1 MDGSGI
7 DFVEAD
13 FGQEAAAGGA
23 ARFTKMTQKDWHK
36 WSNAKSRNPIYP
48 LFLGVI
54 FFLVAIC
61 SPWILDCIQTQML
74 EEQAAKIERENQING
89 VEPQQ
94 KSAAAQMPG
103 HYEGFFNRQAQ
114 GEAQPA
120 QTGQSAYDQQ
130 QQQPVSYQQ
139 PYNYAQP
146 QPYNNYAQPQQQ
158 YLPVYNQQGV
168 PTRMRVVADR

>member
-54 FFLVAIC
+54 FFVVAIC
-61 SPWILDCIQTQML
+61 SPWILDCIQSEML
-74 EEQAAKIERENQING
+74 SEQAAKIERENQING
-89 VEPQQ
+89 VVPQQ
-94 KSAAAQMPG
+94 NSAAAQMPG

-114 GEAQPA
+114 IETQPAQPA
-120 QTGQSAYDQQ
+120 PV
-130 QQQPVSYQQ
+130 QPYAQVQPASYQQ
-139 PYNYAQP
+139 SYDYAQP
-146 QPYNNYAQPQQQ
+146 YAQVQPQQQ
-158 YLPVYNQQGV
+158 YLPVYNQQGM